1 MFSPFLFS
9 QLIIL
14 EMVACLVYRMCYLK
28 CIHLN
33 FYLIV
38 KDLLK
43 CKLNVFYL
51 RVLRMSISW
60 VGWASLW

>member
-1 MFSPFLFS
+1 MFSLSNVLFK
-9 QLIIL
+9 I
-14 EMVACLVYRMCYLK
+14 K

-43 CKLNVFYL
+43 CKLSVFYL